1 MVSNRKIIK
10 KGVPFIKEPVLENVA
25 VDIQQVEKDQLKKK
39 KSIKAKFSWLYVQ
52 VKGSLKQQ
60 VFWDVLSL
68 QCVLFIKSKGRT
80 IGKSA
85 TGSLEARAE

>member
-39 KSIKAKFSWLYVQ
+39 KIH
-52 VKGSLKQQ
+52 KGQILMAICSGERISKTASLLGCSQ
-60 VFWDVLSL
+60 
-68 QCVLFIKSKGRT
+68 
-80 IGKSA
+80 SA
-85 TGSLEARAE
+85 VCIIHQK

>member
-39 KSIKAKFSWLYVQ
+39 KNP
-52 VKGSLKQQ
+52 
-60 VFWDVLSL
+60 
-68 QCVLFIKSKGRT
+68 
-80 IGKSA
+80 
-85 TGSLEARAE
+85 